1 MSRIG
6 RLPIPIPP
14 GVEVRIDGS
23 HVWVRGP
30 QGELERTFHPDMRV
44 VQEDGRL
51 VVQRPTDLRHHR
63 ALHGLTRALVANM
76 VRGVVEGYTK
86 ELELVGTG
94 YRATKQ
100 GERIV
105 LQVGFSHPVEFVPPE
120 GITLEVPAPTRIVVR
135 GIDKELVGQVAAR
148 LRAIRPPDPY
158 KGKGIRYVG
167 EAIKLKP
174 GKAGRAGGKK

>member
-14 GVEVRIDGS
+14 GVEVRVEGS

-30 QGELERTFHPDMRV
+30 RGELERTFHPDMRI

-51 VVQRPTDLRHHR
+51 VVRRPTDLRHHR
-63 ALHGLTRALVANM
+63 ALHGLTRALLANM

-100 GERIV
+100 GEQVV
-105 LQVGFSHPVEFVPPE
+105 LQVGFSHPVEFTPPP
-120 GITLEVPAPTRIVVR
+120 GITLEVPVPTRIVVR
-135 GIDKELVGQVAAR
+135 GLDKELVGQVAAQ

-167 EAIKLKP
+167 EVLKLKP

>member
-6 RLPIPIPP
+6 RLPIPIPT
-14 GVEVRIDGS
+14 GVEVRVEGS
-23 HVWVRGP
+23 RVWVRGP
-30 QGELERTFHPDMRV
+30 KGELERTFHPDMRV

-63 ALHGLTRALVANM
+63 ALHGLTRALLANM

-94 YRATKQ
+94 YRAAKQ
-100 GERIV
+100 GERVV
-105 LQVGFSHPVEFVPPE
+105 LQVGFSHPVEFAPPE

-135 GIDKELVGQVAAR
+135 GIDKELVGQVAAQ

-167 EAIKLKP
+167 EVIKLKP

>member
-1 MSRIG
+1 
-6 RLPIPIPP
+6 LPIPIPP
-14 GVEVRIDGS
+14 GVEVRVEGS

-30 QGELERTFHPDMRV
+30 RGELERTFHPDMRI

-51 VVQRPTDLRHHR
+51 VVRRPTDLRHHR
-63 ALHGLTRALVANM
+63 ALHGLTRALLANM

-100 GERIV
+100 GEQVV
-105 LQVGFSHPVEFVPPE
+105 LQVGFSHPVEFTPPP
-120 GITLEVPAPTRIVVR
+120 GITLEVPVPTRIVVR
-135 GIDKELVGQVAAR
+135 GLDKELVGQVAAQ

-167 EAIKLKP
+167 EVLKLKP